1 MTNRNAVGQRKENRG
16 EGERMN
22 TLLHEALSVKVP
34 LQFSADGKF
43 RILMVSD
50 IHGGRGSGSAATDFS
65 AIMPAIR
72 TISAAA
78 A

>member
-1 MTNRNAVGQRKENRG
+1 
-16 EGERMN
+16 MN
-22 TLLHEALSVKVP
+22 TPLHEALSVKI
-34 LQFSADGKF
+34 LLRFSADGKF

-50 IHGGRGSGSAATDFS
+50 IHGGCGSGSAATDS
-65 AIMPAIR
+65 SVIMPAIR

>member
-1 MTNRNAVGQRKENRG
+1 
-16 EGERMN
+16 MN
-22 TLLHEALSVKVP
+22 TPLHEALSVKVP
-34 LQFSADGKF
+34 LRFSADGKF

-50 IHGGRGSGSAATDFS
+50 IHDGRGYGSATTDSS